1 MTRHTLLALCLAGG
15 IALAADPLPT
25 TPDLDAY
32 LNTEDLDLGK
42 NPPKPKIEKL
52 ADGKVRIGVMTL
64 DPAKRQI
71 VMPGVIATWERNIEV
86 LIASPRGR
94 GYESLLV
101 APVRPFHFQLALLA
115 LGLNPGKPA
124 ESVGSGKA
132 PVGDPVVVHVDYEDP
147 KTHAKKHVRV
157 EELLFD
163 EQTKKPMKE
172 HFWVFVGS
180 RLFEGRYMGDV
191 LGDLIVTMHHPDAI
205 VDNGMANGTNDYIY
219 NVNEKVCPKP
229 GTRVTI
235 TIQAINKPKS

>member
-1 MTRHTLLALCLAGG
+1 MTRHTLLVLFLAGG
-15 IALAADPLPT
+15 VALAAESLPI
-25 TPDLDAY
+25 PADIDHY
-32 LNTEDLDLGK
+32 LKTEDLDLGK

-71 VMPGVIATWERNIEV
+71 TMPGAIATWERNIEV

-101 APVRPFHFQLALLA
+101 APVRPFHFQVALLA

-124 ESVGSGKA
+124 EVVGSNKA
-132 PVGDPVVVHVDYEDP
+132 PSGDPVVVYVDYEDP

-180 RLFEGRYMGDV
+180 RLFDGRYMGDV

-205 VDNGMANGTNDYIY
+205 MDNSLVEGTNDYIY
-219 NVNEKVCPKP
+219 NVNDKVCPKP
-229 GTRVTI
+229 GTLVTI
-235 TIQAINKPKS
+235 TIQAAAKPKP

>member
-1 MTRHTLLALCLAGG
+1 MTRQTLLALCLAGG
-15 IALAADPLPT
+15 VALAADAPLT
-25 TPDLDAY
+25 SPDLDHY
-32 LNTEDLDLGK
+32 LKTEDLDLGK

-52 ADGKVRIGVMTL
+52 SDGKVRIGFMTL

-71 VMPGVIATWERNIEV
+71 VMPGIIATWERNIEV

-101 APVRPFHFQLALLA
+101 APVRPFHFQVALLA
-115 LGLNPGKPA
+115 LGLNPGRPA

-132 PVGDPVVVHVDYEDP
+132 PTGDPVVVFVDYEDS
-147 KTHAKKHVRV
+147 KTQAKKRVRV

-172 HFWVFVGS
+172 HSWVFVGS

-205 VDNGMANGTNDYIY
+205 MDNSLAEGTNDYIY
-219 NVNEKVCPKP
+219 NVNDRVCPKP

-235 TIQAINKPKS
+235 TIQAAPKPKS

>member
-15 IALAADPLPT
+15 IALAADAPPM
-25 TPDLDAY
+25 PAELDSY
-32 LNTEDLDLGK
+32 LKTEDIDLGK

-52 ADGKVRIGVMTL
+52 PDGKVRIGVMTL
-64 DPAKRQI
+64 DPAKRRI

-124 ESVGSGKA
+124 DMVGSGKA
-132 PVGDPVVVHVDYEDP
+132 PVGDPVVVYVDYEDP

-172 HFWVFVGS
+172 HHWVFVGS
-180 RLFEGRYMGDV
+180 RLLDGRYMGDV

-205 VDNGMANGTNDYIY
+205 VDNGMADGTNDYIY
-219 NVNEKVCPKP
+219 NVNDKACPKP
-229 GTRVTI
+229 GTQITI
-235 TIQAINKPKS
+235 TIQAATKPKS